1 MDFTINPE
9 ITKEFLLEKN
19 TEETYM
25 QFYLDIPV
33 KKGLF
38 RSPLREDK
46 SPTCSFYR
54 NKNGDLIFKDFSGD
68 FSGNF
73 INIVMYINSCNY
85 HKALKIIANDFGYIK
100 TDYKKTEGIV
110 HKNIPRLDYEERSEI
125 QVEIKEFSKQE
136 LDWWGK
142 YGITLPILNKFRVY
156 SCKTVFINGNPSII
170 QYKNNLIFGY
180 YQGKEDNLESWKIY
194 FPKNKNFRF
203 LNNASKNKIQG
214 YSKLPKSGNVLFI
227 TKSLKD
233 VMAIVEHTGYNAV
246 SLQCENVLPKDSVI
260 EELKE
265 RFGLIIILYDNDY
278 DKEENWGQIFS
289 KRLEQETGFIGR
301 CIDSKHEAKDF
312 SDLVEKV
319 GVKKAVEIF
328 EREILMPF

>member
-25 QFYLDIPV
+25 QFYLDIPI

-73 INIVMYINSCNY
+73 INVVMYKNTCSY
-85 HKALKIIANDFGYIK
+85 HKALKIIASDFGYIK
-100 TDYKKTEGIV
+100 TSYKKTKGVV
-110 HKNIPRLDYEERSEI
+110 HKNIPRLNYEEKSEI
-125 QVEIKEFSKQE
+125 RVEIKDFTKYE
-136 LDWWGK
+136 LDWWAK
-142 YGITLPILNKFRVY
+142 YGITLQILNKFRVY

-170 QYKNNLIFGY
+170 QYKNNLVFGY
-180 YQGKEDNLESWKIY
+180 YQGKEEGKEAWKIY

-203 LNNASKNKIQG
+203 LNNASKSKMQG
-214 YSKLPKSGNVLFI
+214 YGNLPKTGEVLFI

-233 VMAIVEHTGYNAV
+233 VMCMYSLNLHAIAPNSENLFV
-246 SLQCENVLPKDSVI
+246 SDKMLDS
-260 EELKE
+260 LKT
-265 RFGLIIILYDNDY
+265 RFKRIIVMYDNDLPGISNMNKIRKKY
-278 DKEENWGQIFS
+278 PE
-289 KRLEQETGFIGR
+289 LEYYFIPRKYGV
-301 CIDSKHEAKDF
+301 KDF
-312 SDLVEKV
+312 SDAYVVYGKEDMEEYISNKLNLYEK
-319 GVKKAVEIF
+319 
-328 EREILMPF
+328 RT

>member
-1 MDFTINPE
+1 MDFTISPE

-25 QFYLDIPV
+25 QFYLDIPI

-38 RSPLREDK
+38 RSPLREDR

-73 INIVMYINSCNY
+73 INVVMYKYKCSY
-85 HKALKIIANDFGYIK
+85 YKAIRIIANDFGYIK
-100 TDYKKTEGIV
+100 TNYKKTEGIIR
-110 HKNIPRLDYEERSEI
+110 KNIPRLNYEEKSEI
-125 QVEIKEFSKQE
+125 RVEVKEFSKNE

-142 YGITLPILNKFRVY
+142 YGITLAILKKFKVF
-156 SCKTVFINGNPSII
+156 SCKTVFIDGNPSIS

-180 YQGKEDNLESWKIY
+180 YQGKEDGLESWKIY

-214 YSKLPKSGNVLFI
+214 YNNLPKKGDILFI

-233 VMAIVEHTGYNAV
+233 VMCMYSLGLTAIAPN
-246 SLQCENVLPKDSVI
+246 SENLFLTDKMLDD
-260 EELKE
+260 LKT
-265 RFGLIIILYDNDY
+265 RFKHIIVMYDNDLPGISNMNKIKKKHPELNY
-278 DKEENWGQIFS
+278 Y
-289 KRLEQETGFIGR
+289 FIPR
-301 CIDSKHEAKDF
+301 KYKVKDF
-312 SDLVEKV
+312 SDAYVVYGKEDMDEFITTNLMQYEEK
-319 GVKKAVEIF
+319 
-328 EREILMPF
+328 RS

>member
-25 QFYLDIPV
+25 QFYLDIPI

-73 INIVMYINSCNY
+73 INVVMYINSCNY

-100 TDYKKTEGIV
+100 ADYKRTEGIV
-110 HKNIPRLDYEERSEI
+110 RKNIPRLDYEERSEI

-136 LDWWGK
+136 LDWWKK

-156 SCKTVFINGNPSII
+156 SCKTVFINGKPSII

-180 YQGKEDNLESWKIY
+180 YQGKEEGKESWKIY
-194 FPKNKNFRF
+194 FPKNKSFRF

-214 YSKLPKSGNVLFI
+214 YSNIPKSGNILFI

-233 VMAIVEHTGYNAV
+233 VMCMYSLGLTAIAPNSENLFITDKMLD
-246 SLQCENVLPKDSVI
+246 SLKL
-260 EELKE
+260 
-265 RFGLIIILYDNDY
+265 RFKHIIVMYDNDLPGISNMNKIKKKHPELNY
-278 DKEENWGQIFS
+278 Y
-289 KRLEQETGFIGR
+289 FIPRRFGV
-301 CIDSKHEAKDF
+301 KDF
-312 SDLVEKV
+312 SDAYATYGKDDMDEYITLNLLKYEEE
-319 GVKKAVEIF
+319 GT
-328 EREILMPF
+328 